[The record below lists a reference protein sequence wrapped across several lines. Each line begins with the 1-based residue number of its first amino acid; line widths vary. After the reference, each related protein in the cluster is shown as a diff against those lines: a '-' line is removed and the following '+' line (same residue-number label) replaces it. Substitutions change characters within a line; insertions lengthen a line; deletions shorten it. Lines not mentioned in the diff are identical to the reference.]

1 VSSERDELEAAAT
14 AEVPQFVTATVLFQS
29 AVADQVGVPVGDLHC
44 LNLVLAGIADT
55 PSQLADRMG
64 MTTGA
69 VTKMLDRMEAQRLV
83 VREHDQRDRRRVLV
97 RALPDRQAELAGY
110 YAPMSGFLAERIATL
125 PDREL
130 HFLAEFSRTSRE
142 VALRAA
148 VELRAG
154 GRRHGARPRRPAAGS
169 SPE

>member
-1 VSSERDELEAAAT
+1 VSSERDDLVAAAT

-69 VTKMLDRMEAQRLV
+69 VTKMLDRMERERLV
-83 VREHDQRDRRRVLV
+83 VREHDRRDRRRVLV

-110 YAPMSGFLAERIATL
+110 YAPMSAFLAERIAAL
-125 PDREL
+125 ADDEL
-130 HFLAEFSRTSRE
+130 RFLAEFSRASRE
-142 VALRAA
+142 VALSAA
-148 VELRAG
+148 VELRTAG
-154 GRRHGARPRRPAAGS
+154 NRHGTRRPRPAAERPG
-169 SPE
+169 